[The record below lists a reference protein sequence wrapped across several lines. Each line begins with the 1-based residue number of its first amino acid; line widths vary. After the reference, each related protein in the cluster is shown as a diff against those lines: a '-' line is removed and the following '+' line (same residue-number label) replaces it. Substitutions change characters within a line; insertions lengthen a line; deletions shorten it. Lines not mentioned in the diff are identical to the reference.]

1 MCTSLYISWTLI
13 EQILHFVHVY
23 TYVLVSICMRIF
35 YQLFLHL
42 HAHSDFG
49 LLELPLRLLHSC
61 SDRPCCKVALTA
73 AAAAAAAEL
82 SWSESK
88 CCCHCNKRDS
98 APVKTVL

>member
-49 LLELPLRLLHSC
+49 LLELPLRLLHS
-61 SDRPCCKVALTA
+61 ALI
-73 AAAAAAAEL
+73 
-82 SWSESK
+82 
-88 CCCHCNKRDS
+88 
-98 APVKTVL
+98 APAVRSL